1 MNYQKSFKKQVL
13 PALISMCMLPL
24 YANVAVGATVLEE
37 VIVTARKRQESIQ
50 DVPVAVTAITPGQLE
65 RGSITSSL
73 DLGKLVPNVELHE
86 TAIGSESLSAS
97 IRGLSYDDIE
107 KSIEPTVGIAIDG
120 VFLASN
126 SGGVFDFFDVESVE
140 VLRGPQGTL
149 FGRNTIGG
157 VINVQRTE
165 PTGEWGGKVE
175 ATSGDESLVSL
186 KGLMNMPLGENGGVK
201 LAVRD
206 TQSDSHV
213 YNTTLEGRRD
223 LKDSQTLSLSVKYD
237 FSENTSAVFTYDDYD
252 HNTTAPDNVF
262 VSSNFLGAGSVA
274 SEANDWKTSPQLVPL
289 TATLEGENTTLKVT
303 HNAENFQI
311 KYIMGIMDYAE
322 EVHEA
327 SWGLGPDTLGGI
339 FFPVDREQEFKQTSH
354 ELQYISDLDGPM
366 NFVAGLYLLEADSY
380 ITSGPVVPF
389 TAYHSLSTTAVFGE
403 MSYDLSEDWSVTVG
417 ARYTEEEKDLKS
429 RSWIVGV
436 GNDDRI
442 ANSSDNLL
450 NEGSPS
456 FEDDNVSY
464 RIVLQREFEKGMVY
478 TSYATGFRSGGF
490 FNRGSTDSEL
500 APFASEEVA
509 SFEIGMRS
517 NPTENSQLNVTY
529 FSADY
534 SDKQTT
540 VITDG
545 NDPVCGKGTAEN
557 PAATG
562 VTCSFVRNAGD
573 VSMDGIEIEAALMPT
588 EALTLRAAI
597 GTFNGDYDKFDYN
610 GVDIADRARLLYA
623 PELTASLVAEHTS
636 DVAGGSLT
644 INASFS
650 HKDEVET
657 QADWSTYD
665 PVTGPEVTIE
675 SFQTLDLS
683 ATFMKEMGSGTI
695 KLRAYGTDILD
706 GGNRVGRRYD
716 AGAFA
721 WAELVPRRQMG
732 VSLGYEF

>member
-1 MNYQKSFKKQVL
+1 MNYQKNFKKQVL
-13 PALISMCMLPL
+13 PALISVCMLPL

-86 TAIGSESLSAS
+86 TAIGSESMSAS

-165 PTGEWGGKVE
+165 PTGEWGGKFE
-175 ATSGDESLVSL
+175 ATSGDESLTSL
-186 KGLMNMPLGENGGVK
+186 KGLINMPLGENGGIK

-223 LKDSQTLSLSVKYD
+223 FKDSETMSLSVKYD
-237 FSENTSAVFTYDDYD
+237 FSENTSAVLTYDDYD

-262 VSSNFLGAGSVA
+262 VANNPLGAGSVA
-274 SEANDWKTSPQLVPL
+274 SEANDWKTSPQLLPL

-303 HNAENFQI
+303 HNADNYQI
-311 KYIMGIMDYAE
+311 KYIMGIMDYSE

-327 SWGLGPDTLGGI
+327 SWGTAGV
-339 FFPVDREQEFKQTSH
+339 FFPVDREQDFKQTSH

-389 TAYHSLSTTAVFGE
+389 SAYHSLSTTAVFGE

-436 GNDDRI
+436 GNADRI

-464 RIVLQREFEKGMVY
+464 RIVLQREFDKGMLY

-500 APFASEEVA
+500 TPFASEEVA

-557 PAATG
+557 PAAQG

-588 EALTLRAAI
+588 DALTLRAAI
-597 GTFNGDYDKFDYN
+597 GTFSGDYDKFDYN

-636 DVAGGSLT
+636 EVAGGSLT

-657 QADWSTYD
+657 QADWSTYN
-665 PVTGPEVTIE
+665 PITGPEVTID
-675 SFQTLDLS
+675 SFQTFDLS